1 MKVTVMGTGYVGLT
15 TGAMLAQF
23 GHKVTCIDIN
33 ERKINLLNTGQ
44 VPFYEPGLDAL
55 VNKHLNKNLKFSTE
69 LQSIVSSKVVI
80 CAVGTPPRRDGSPDL
95 SYVLTVAQQL
105 IPHLT
110 RYKVILIKS
119 TVPVGTKKIIQDYL
133 LSQGIR
139 RTKFDI
145 VSNPEFLR
153 EGAALKDSFYPDRIV
168 IGSDSQRAVSLTYS
182 LYQRCAC
189 PILITSNEGAEMIK
203 YAANSFLAT
212 KISFINELA
221 DICEKYSV
229 DIEEVARG
237 IGYDKRIGTHFL
249 KAGVGF
255 GGSCLPKD
263 VSGLIYLADKSGI
276 TPQLLKSV
284 IDINAER
291 PYQVVNKL
299 KNVLGSLERKK
310 IAVWGLAFKPE
321 TDDMRFAPSIPV
333 ICQLVAEKAEVWAF
347 DPVAADNAKPLFPE
361 CVKISDDMYET
372 ARDSDAVV
380 IVTEW
385 DVFKNADLSLLK
397 KIMKEPV
404 VIDGRNIFSPTDMKL
419 QGFDYFG
426 TGR

>member
-1 MKVTVMGTGYVGLT
+1 MKATVMGTGYVGLT

-23 GHKVTCIDIN
+23 GHKITCIDID
-33 ERKINLLNTGQ
+33 ERKIDQLNMGQ

-55 VNKHLNKNLKFSTE
+55 VKKHLNKNLKFSTG
-69 LQSIVSSKVVI
+69 LQSIVNSKVVI
-80 CAVGTPPRRDGSPDL
+80 CAVGTPPNQDGSPDM
-95 SYVLTVAQQL
+95 SYVLAVAQQL
-105 IPHLT
+105 IPYLK
-110 RYKVILIKS
+110 RYKVIVIKS

-133 LSQGIR
+133 LSQGVHR
-139 RTKFDI
+139 SKFDI

-153 EGAALKDSFYPDRIV
+153 EGTAIHDSFYPDRIV

-182 LYQRCAC
+182 LYQQCEC
-189 PILITSNEGAEMIK
+189 PVLITSNEGAEMIK

-237 IGYDKRIGTHFL
+237 IGYDKRIGLHFL

-263 VSGLIYLADKSGI
+263 LSGLIYLADKSGI
-276 TPQLLKSV
+276 DPKVLRSV
-284 IDINAER
+284 SHINAER

-299 KNVLGSLERKK
+299 KNVLGSLENKK

-321 TDDMRFAPSIPV
+321 TDDMRFAPSIP
-333 ICQLVAEKAEVWAF
+333 IIKQLVEEKAKVYAF
-347 DPVAADNAKPLFPE
+347 DPVAANNAKPLIPE
-361 CVKISDDMYET
+361 CVKISNDMYEI

-385 DVFKNADLSLLK
+385 DLFKNADLSLLK
-397 KIMKEPV
+397 KVMKYPV
-404 VIDGRNIFSPTDMKL
+404 IIDGRNIFSPADMKL
-419 QGFDYFG
+419 QGFNYYG